1 MRWKALASGLVIVG
15 LLPVPATALE
25 TDQFYAWTRPLA
37 DATAAINEKINT
49 DIAEA
54 IARVNARHAE
64 APCPCRVVQNGI
76 RDQFYYLII
85 ARPEL
90 WAAKT
95 SEIARIP
102 ANPEEEKHFERD
114 GLYGGSSPVDTIRL
128 MPLSPTIEVAGV
140 RFGTDK
146 LGHFFADGAEIEDSY
161 RRAVKKGAS
170 EDDALRQAI
179 DAGIA
184 AERTVWGMSSSGI
197 FSVGDLE
204 ANYQGLLF
212 YRGLCDGPD
221 PALARDRTGWR
232 LKRRFDLGAY
242 VTPKWDESWQPN
254 IYSPARWA
262 TVKPVMA
269 RYCALLRDPD
279 VRRRRAAYA
288 ARDRETPTGEAI
300 RRLVASG
307 KLADPQ
313 AFTIESVCR
322 RGR

>member
-1 MRWKALASGLVIVG
+1 MRVRRIVPALLVIPLAV
-15 LLPVPATALE
+15 LPSRALE

-37 DATAAINEKINT
+37 DATAAINEKINA

-54 IARVNARHAE
+54 IARVNARHAA
-64 APCPCRVVQNGI
+64 APCPCSVVQNGI

-102 ANPEEEKHFERD
+102 ANPEEQRRYELD
-114 GLYGGSSPVDTIRL
+114 GLYGRPPADTMRL

-146 LGHFFADGAEIEDSY
+146 LGHFFADGAEIDDVY
-161 RRAVKKGAS
+161 RRELKKGAS
-170 EDDALRQAI
+170 KDEALRGAI

-184 AERTVWGMSSSGI
+184 TERTVWGMSSSGI

-221 PALARDRTGWR
+221 PALARDQTGWR
-232 LKRRFDLGAY
+232 LKHRFDLSAY
-242 VTPKWDESWQPN
+242 VTPRWDESWQPN
-254 IYSPARWA
+254 VYSPARWA
-262 TVKPVMA
+262 KVKPVMA
-269 RYCALLRDPD
+269 RYCALLNDPE

-307 KLADPQ
+307 KLADPK

-322 RGR
+322 TDR